1 MVALAVVSGLI
12 AGCQGE
18 FVDQREQIDVVP
30 VWGRILVD
38 GEPLA
43 LPKQV
48 RIVLHPDEATK
59 GKFPQGVPHPAAMAM
74 PDGTFKIGTYLGDDG
89 APTGQYRATF
99 EGGQLNLRTGGFTGG
114 LLEGQYN
121 DPAASEYMVEVSQVS
136 EKEKHIDLGTFE
148 LTSPDKNAEPVAEDA
163 KEQ

>member
-1 MVALAVVSGLI
+1 MVW
-12 AGCQGE
+12 
-18 FVDQREQIDVVP
+18 QRQ
-30 VWGRILVD
+30 
-38 GEPLA
+38 
-43 LPKQV
+43 
-48 RIVLHPDEATK
+48 
-59 GKFPQGVPHPAAMAM
+59 FMAK

-121 DPAASEYMVEVSQVS
+121 DPESSEYMVEVSHVS
-136 EKEKHIDLGTFE
+136 EKEKYIDLGTFE
-148 LTSPDKNAEPVAEDA
+148 LASPGNNVEPVAEDA